1 MTGTKVSATS
11 ATGLD
16 NHVNAIPTSQE
27 PGDCSRKQPVVC
39 QVLHSLCV
47 GGAEVLASQFAERS
61 AGVVRTVFACLDDLG
76 ELGQR
81 LRDGGAEIEVFA
93 RRPGFDFGLTRQLAR
108 YFDRQQV
115 DVIHAHQYAPFFY
128 SSLARLPGRKPPLI
142 FTEHGR
148 SFPDFRRPKR
158 VFANRFLLGPHD
170 HVIAVG
176 DQVREALIA
185 NEGFS
190 PNRVEVIQNGVP
202 VRDYASSPGG
212 RASAREKLGLADH
225 AFVIVQV
232 ARLNALKD
240 HRTAVA
246 TMWHLIS
253 THPNARLLL
262 VGDGEERPGI
272 EAAIAQ
278 AGLADVITLYGSRS
292 DVKTFLHAADAFL
305 LTSVSEGI
313 PLTLVEAMAAEIA
326 CVATDVGGI
335 PDVIEHEQSGLLAP
349 AGDALALARYL
360 ARLADDTTLRSR
372 IAGRGHRRA
381 IDSFSDDA
389 MHLQYQRL
397 YLELAGPIDRT
408 RKADV
413 DRSGQGVS

>member
-1 MTGTKVSATS
+1 MMCRENSECVR
-11 ATGLD
+11 
-16 NHVNAIPTSQE
+16 Q
-27 PGDCSRKQPVVC
+27 RPVVC

-61 AGVVRTVFACLDDLG
+61 AAAVRTVFACLDDLG

-108 YFDRQQV
+108 YFDRQCV

-128 SSLARLPGRKPPLI
+128 SSLARLPGRKPPII

-148 SFPDFRRPKR
+148 SFPDYRRPKR
-158 VFANRFLLGPHD
+158 VLANRFLLGSRD
-170 HVIAVG
+170 RVIAVG
-176 DQVREALIA
+176 GQVREALIA

-190 PNRVEVIQNGVP
+190 PSRVEVIQNGVP
-202 VRDYASSPGG
+202 VGDFASSPDGC
-212 RASAREKLGLADH
+212 AHAREKLGLADDVF
-225 AFVIVQV
+225 AIVQV

-246 TMWHLIS
+246 TIGHLIGS
-253 THPNARLLL
+253 HPNARLLL
-262 VGDGEERPGI
+262 VGEGEERPVI

-278 AGLADVITLYGSRS
+278 SGLADAITLYGSRN

-313 PLTLVEAMAAEIA
+313 PLTLVEAMAAGVP

-335 PDVIEHEQSGLLAP
+335 PDVIDHEESGLLAP
-349 AGDALALARYL
+349 AGDALALSRHL
-360 ARLADDTTLRSR
+360 ARLAGDSTLRAKIASR
-372 IAGRGHRRA
+372 GLRRA
-381 IDSFSDDA
+381 VDSFSDDA
-389 MHLQYQRL
+389 MHHQYQQL
-397 YLELAGPIDRT
+397 YSELAGLNQRAG
-408 RKADV
+408 RAV
-413 DRSGQGVS
+413 AGRSGQGNG

>member
-1 MTGTKVSATS
+1 
-11 ATGLD
+11 
-16 NHVNAIPTSQE
+16 
-27 PGDCSRKQPVVC
+27 
-39 QVLHSLCV
+39 VLHSLCV

-61 AGVVRTVFACLDDLG
+61 TDVVRTVFACLDDLG

-108 YFDRQQV
+108 YFKRQRV

-128 SSLARLPGRKPPLI
+128 SSLARLPGRTPPLI

-158 VFANRFLLGPHD
+158 VFANRFLLGSRD

-176 DQVREALIA
+176 GQVREALID

-202 VRDYASSPGG
+202 VRDYASSPAG
-212 RASAREKLGLADH
+212 RAGAREKLRLAEHD
-225 AFVIVQV
+225 FVIVQV

-246 TMWHLIS
+246 TMGHLIG

-262 VGDGEERPGI
+262 VGEGEERPVI

-278 AGLADVITLYGSRS
+278 AGLADAITLYGSRS

-313 PLTLVEAMAAEIA
+313 PLTLVEAMAAEIP
-326 CVATDVGGI
+326 CVATGVGGI
-335 PDVIEHEQSGLLAP
+335 PDVIEHEESGLLTP
-349 AGDALALARYL
+349 AGDALTLSRHL
-360 ARLADDTTLRSR
+360 ARLADDATLRSK
-372 IAGRGHRRA
+372 IASGGRRRA
-381 IDSFSDDA
+381 IDAFSDDA
-389 MHLQYQRL
+389 MHHQYQQL
-397 YLELAGPIDRT
+397 YLELAGQNCPAG
-408 RKADV
+408 KSAAG
-413 DRSGQGVS
+413 RSGHGES

>member
-1 MTGTKVSATS
+1 MKRDLVSDR
-11 ATGLD
+11 GQD
-16 NHVNAIPTSQE
+16 RPI
-27 PGDCSRKQPVVC
+27 VC

-61 AGVVRTVFACLDDLG
+61 TGVVRTVFACLDDLG

-108 YFDRQQV
+108 YFARHRV

-128 SSLARLPGRKPPLI
+128 SSLARLPGRNPPLI

-148 SFPDFRRPKR
+148 SFPDYRRPKR
-158 VFANRFLLGPHD
+158 VFANRFLLGSRD
-170 HVIAVG
+170 RVIAVG

-212 RASAREKLGLADH
+212 RANAREKLGLVDS

-246 TMWHLIS
+246 TMEHLVK

-262 VGDGEERPGI
+262 VGEGEERPGI

-278 AGLADVITLYGSRS
+278 AGLSKAITLYGSRS
-292 DVKTFLHAADAFL
+292 DVKTFFHAADAFM

-313 PLTLVEAMAAEIA
+313 PLTLVEAMAAGIA
-326 CVATDVGGI
+326 CVATNVGGI
-335 PDVIEHEQSGLLAP
+335 PDVIEHEASGLLAQ
-349 AGDALALARYL
+349 AGDALALSRHL
-360 ARLADDTTLRSR
+360 ARLADDTKLRSML
-372 IAGRGHRRA
+372 ADQGQQRA
-381 IDSFSDDA
+381 IEVFSDDA
-389 MHLQYQRL
+389 MHQQYQQL
-397 YLELAGPIDRT
+397 YLELSGRIDRT
-408 RKADV
+408 RKSNV
-413 DRSGQGVS
+413 NRSGRGVSE